1 MSTINA
7 STIERDVV
15 SFQVQMQNNVDIG
28 NSTSFGSDTKS
39 IIDTTKVHFNVGG
52 FTFAADGVTFPET
65 GYYVIGAT
73 IFYQVQQAG
82 GTNDRVAPEMRFY
95 NVTQSSNMQPNSIA
109 GMGYSRN
116 LSSSG
121 YSGARN
127 ASLMLTQIVSI
138 TASDK
143 IGIMM
148 RRSADT
154 GRDVNVKNNSLFWG
168 FKLQ

>member
-28 NSTSFGSDTKS
+28 NATSFGSDTKS
-39 IIDTTKVHFNVGG
+39 IINATAVHFNVGG
-52 FTFAADGVTFPET
+52 FTFASNGVTFPET
-65 GYYVIGAT
+65 GYYVIGAS
-73 IFYQVQQAG
+73 IYYQVQVAG
-82 GTNDRVAPEMRFY
+82 GTNDRVAPEFKFY
-95 NVTQSSNMQPNSIA
+95 NVTQSLNIGPTSIA

-116 LSSSG
+116 LTSSG

-127 ASLMLTQIVSI
+127 ASLMLTQIAYVN
-138 TASDK
+138 ASDK
-143 IGIMM
+143 IGIKM

-154 GRDVNVKNNSLFWG
+154 GRDVDVKNNSLFWG